1 MILIADYNKP
11 NSKKR
16 KHILGFAIAG
26 IIVVCFIGYF
36 LNTYIFSSKIGMNI
50 IFTDEYN
57 TNTLSLEK
65 LGYTEKNSIK
75 GKVINVD
82 DNVLKQKL
90 RVININRSIGTASKI
105 IKEENQFTISGGV
118 ESNYIDLEKLK
129 DYIKDYISKLETVSQ
144 FKEDL
149 TIHLEDFYVS
159 REPDNSLSQEIDRFN
174 ASKITY
180 TNGEN
185 ISLSEFIEYYYTD
198 GKSIKIYPYQKDN
211 LLQSIRAEIETRIKG
226 YDTVYAEKKLKTSNG
241 EIFVSDKGTYGDKVN
256 FDEEANFIY
265 RMFLLQAS
273 ETQRLPI
280 YTLDLPDEIG
290 GTYIEISL
298 EQQHLWYYENGELCM
313 ETDIVTGTKGKH
325 DTPIGF
331 YYVSEK
337 INGKYL
343 RGDDYVTWV
352 DKWMRLTNSGIGLHD
367 ADWRSSFGGKIYTYN
382 GSHGC
387 INLPPDFAYELY
399 DRIERKICVII
410 Y

>member
-1 MILIADYNKP
+1 MISIDNRNKS
-11 NSKKR
+11 NKKNR
-16 KHILGFAIAG
+16 ICVLGLM
-26 IIVVCFIGYF
+26 IIVVTIIGIVGFILKTCVF
-36 LNTYIFSSKIGMNI
+36 VSKIEMEV
-50 IFTDEYN
+50 IFTDSYN
-57 TNTLSLEK
+57 TNTLSLED

-75 GKVINVD
+75 GKIINVD
-82 DNVLKQKL
+82 DNVLLQKL
-90 RVININRSIGTASKI
+90 RVININRSYGTTSKI
-105 IKEENQFTISGGV
+105 IKEEKQFTISEGV
-118 ESNYIDLEKLK
+118 DSNYIDLEKLK
-129 DYIKDYISKLETVSQ
+129 EYIKDYISKLETVSQ
-144 FKEDL
+144 FEEGL
-149 TIHLEDFYVS
+149 TIPLEDFYVS
-159 REPDNSLSQEIDRFN
+159 KESDNSIEQEIEHFN

-180 TNGEN
+180 INGES

-226 YDTVYAEKKLKTSNG
+226 YDTIYAEKEFKTTNG

-256 FDEEANFIY
+256 FDEEAKFIY
-265 RMFLLQAS
+265 QMFLLQAS

-280 YTLDLPDEIG
+280 YTIDLPDDVG

-313 ETDIVTGTKGKH
+313 ETDVVTGTRGKH

>member
-1 MILIADYNKP
+1 MIPIDNRNKS
-11 NSKKR
+11 NKKNR
-16 KHILGFAIAG
+16 ICILGLM
-26 IIVVCFIGYF
+26 IIVITIIGIVGFILKTCVF
-36 LNTYIFSSKIGMNI
+36 VSKIEMEV
-50 IFTDEYN
+50 IFTDSYN
-57 TNTLSLEK
+57 TNTLSLED

-75 GKVINVD
+75 GKIINVD
-82 DNVLKQKL
+82 DNVLLQKL
-90 RVININRSIGTASKI
+90 RVININRSYGTTSKI
-105 IKEENQFTISGGV
+105 IKEEKQFTISEGV
-118 ESNYIDLEKLK
+118 DSNYIDLEKLK
-129 DYIKDYISKLETVSQ
+129 EYIKDYISKLETVSQ
-144 FKEDL
+144 FKENL

-159 REPDNSLSQEIDRFN
+159 KESDNSIEQEIEHFN

-180 TNGEN
+180 INGES

-226 YDTVYAEKKLKTSNG
+226 YDTIYAEKEFKTTNG

-256 FDEEANFIY
+256 FDEEAKFIY

-280 YTLDLPDEIG
+280 YTLDLPDDVG

-313 ETDIVTGTKGKH
+313 ETDVVTGTRGKH